1 MTIYPIVIAL
11 VLFSSGLL
19 FTTNAI
25 STVVAQN
32 FDSSNI
38 TNAFAKL
45 DSKSIYEQKEANI
58 VDKNIKNFVILI
70 PNEGHE
76 STNQDKD
83 QYPLANQP
91 YIPQN
96 LVIGKGTAVTWFN
109 GDVDHDHIIKF
120 ESPNNESLSATD
132 TFEYLGHVT
141 VDFNNTGKY
150 SYFEDGDLNDDKSFM
165 MKGTI
170 TVVDSTESSTVQGQM
185 NNNTQLNYKTL
196 GILMVPSKDL
206 SAIRSDLSNNG
217 IQPLSD
223 YTFTDLRGG
232 QSGTGP
238 TQSII
243 LWGSES
249 EVIEQIIS
257 PIVDITKDLPYS

>member
-1 MTIYPIVIAL
+1 MTIYPTIIAL
-11 VLFSSGLL
+11 VLISSGFLL
-19 FTTNAI
+19 TTNAI
-25 STVVAQN
+25 STVFGQN
-32 FDSSNI
+32 LDSS
-38 TNAFAKL
+38 TNSNTSANL
-45 DSKSIYEQKEANI
+45 DSKTIYEHKEATV
-58 VDKNIKNFVILI
+58 VDKNIKNFVVLI

-76 STNQDKD
+76 STNQDKN

-96 LVIGKGTAVTWFN
+96 LVISKGTAVTWFN

-120 ESPNNESLSATD
+120 ESPNNQSLSATN
-132 TFEYLGHVT
+132 TFEYLGYVT

-165 MKGTI
+165 MKGSI
-170 TVVDSTESSTVQGQM
+170 TVADSTGNSTGSSQI
-185 NNNTQLNYKTL
+185 NNNSQSNIKTL

-206 SAIRSDLSNNG
+206 STISSDLSNNG
-217 IQPLSD
+217 IHPLSN

-249 EVIEQIIS
+249 DAIDQIIS
-257 PIVDITKDLPYS
+257 PIVGITKDLPYS